1 MEYIFFTVFGLKNKP
16 QCINSPIRCQRKV
29 LLSPAPCPGEHHEFD
44 CCWADQEQQ
53 QVRESVR
60 GGGSGDIGMGWAG
73 FSFIHLLAPVYNA
86 LKAHVHYTHTH
97 AHTFA
102 LKQFPVSALNPSM
115 SGRSCPP
122 LRHPATPWCVLTAL
136 DAALSLSD
144 SPHPFPHFPKTKNK
158 PRLVLMK
165 NFVHR
170 IRIIKNKTKKKNQN
184 EKPENSHMRTR
195 TRRAKLFKG
204 CNFWTPNK
212 NIRKCCMKINLVF
225 LISLL

>member
-1 MEYIFFTVFGLKNKP
+1 MVILVWVG
-16 QCINSPIRCQRKV
+16 Q
-29 LLSPAPCPGEHHEFD
+29 
-44 CCWADQEQQ
+44 
-53 QVRESVR
+53 
-60 GGGSGDIGMGWAG
+60 
-73 FSFIHLLAPVYNA
+73 
-86 LKAHVHYTHTH
+86 
-97 AHTFA
+97 
-102 LKQFPVSALNPSM
+102 VSALFIYLRLYITHLKPMSITLTHIRSETIPSLRTQPINVWPLLATPSTPSNPM
-115 SGRSCPP
+115 MRFYCTGRSSVSVSLPP
-122 LRHPATPWCVLTAL
+122 LST
-136 DAALSLSD
+136 
-144 SPHPFPHFPKTKNK
+144 FPKTKNK

-212 NIRKCCMKINLVF
+212 NIRKCCMKINLAF

>member
-16 QCINSPIRCQRKV
+16 QCINSPITCQREV
-29 LLSPAPCPGEHHEFD
+29 LLSPEPCPGEHHECD
-44 CCWADQEQQ
+44 SCWTDQEQQ

-60 GGGSGDIGMGWAG
+60 GGGSGDIGMGLG
-73 FSFIHLLAPVYNA
+73 SFIHLLAPVYNA

-97 AHTFA
+97 SLWNNSQSPHSTHQCLAA
-102 LKQFPVSALNPSM
+102 P
-115 SGRSCPP
+115 G
-122 LRHPATPWCVLTAL
+122 HPFDTQQPHDAFLLHWTQLCLCQTP
-136 DAALSLSD
+136 
-144 SPHPFPHFPKTKNK
+144 PHPFPHFPKTKNK

-212 NIRKCCMKINLVF
+212 NIRKCCMKINLAF